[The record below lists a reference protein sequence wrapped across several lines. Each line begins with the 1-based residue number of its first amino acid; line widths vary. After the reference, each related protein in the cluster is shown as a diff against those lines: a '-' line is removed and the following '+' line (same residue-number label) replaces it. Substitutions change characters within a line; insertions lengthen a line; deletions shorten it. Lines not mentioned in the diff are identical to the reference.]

1 MMLTCLICQM
11 SQPNESSNADRHLVE
26 KILGGDKHAFGILI
40 KNTEGL
46 VAQMV
51 FKMINSP
58 ADRKDIAQDVY
69 LKAFKYLSGFRFQS
83 KLSTWIGQIT
93 YNRCLQYL
101 EKKKFVLLD
110 NFNDDEQDQINKF
123 RQKESAVDLNET
135 EKIMYNKDLAG
146 ILNIELDKLSPIYK
160 TMISLYHQEE
170 LSYTEI
176 AEITSLPEGTVKSYL
191 FRARQRLKEHILS
204 GYKREEL

>member
-1 MMLTCLICQM
+1 M
-11 SQPNESSNADRHLVE
+11 SHPNESSNADRHLVE

-40 KNTEGL
+40 KKTEGL
-46 VAQMV
+46 VSQMV

-69 LKAFKYLSGFRFQS
+69 LKAFKKLSGFRFQS

-93 YNRCLQYL
+93 YNRCLQYI

-110 NFNDDEQDQINKF
+110 NFSDDEQDQIDKL
-123 RQKESAVDLNET
+123 RQKESTIEMNET
-135 EKIMYNKDLAG
+135 EKIMHSKELSG

-176 AEITSLPEGTVKSYL
+176 AEIMSLPEGTVKSYL
-191 FRARQRLKEHILS
+191 FRARQKLKEHILS
-204 GYKREEL
+204 EYKREEL

>member
-1 MMLTCLICQM
+1 M
-11 SQPNESSNADRHLVE
+11 SHPNESSNADRHLVE
-26 KILGGDKHAFGILI
+26 KILGGNKHAFGILI

-46 VAQMV
+46 VSQMV

-69 LKAFKYLSGFRFQS
+69 LKVFKNLSGFRFQS

-93 YNRCLQYL
+93 YNRCLQYM

-110 NFNDDEQDQINKF
+110 NFSDDEQDQIDKF
-123 RQKESAVDLNET
+123 RQKESTIKMNET
-135 EKIMYNKDLAG
+135 EKIMHSKELSG
-146 ILNIELDKLSPIYK
+146 ILNIELDKLPPIYK

-176 AEITSLPEGTVKSYL
+176 AEIMSLPEGTVKSYL
-191 FRARQRLKEHILS
+191 FRARQKLKEHILS
-204 GYKREEL
+204 AYKREEL

>member
-1 MMLTCLICQM
+1 M
-11 SQPNESSNADRHLVE
+11 SQSNESSNADRHLVE
-26 KILGGDKHAFGILI
+26 RILGGDQHAFGILI

-46 VAQMV
+46 VSQMV

-69 LKAFKYLSGFRFQS
+69 LKAFKHLSGFRFQS

-110 NFNDDEQDQINKF
+110 NFNDDEQDQIDKF
-123 RQKESAVDLNET
+123 RQKENTIDMNET
-135 EKIMYNKDLAG
+135 EKIMYHKDLSG
-146 ILNIELDKLSPIYK
+146 ILTVELDKLSPIYK

-191 FRARQRLKEHILS
+191 FRARQKLKEHILS

>member
-1 MMLTCLICQM
+1 M

-46 VAQMV
+46 VSQMV

>member
-1 MMLTCLICQM
+1 M

-51 FKMINSP
+51 FKMINNP
-58 ADRKDIAQDVY
+58 PDRKDIAQDVY

-110 NFNDDEQDQINKF
+110 NFNDDEQDQIDKF

-191 FRARQRLKEHILS
+191 FRARQKLKDHILS

>member
-1 MMLTCLICQM
+1 M

-110 NFNDDEQDQINKF
+110 NFSDDEQDQIDKF

-191 FRARQRLKEHILS
+191 FRARQKLKEHILS